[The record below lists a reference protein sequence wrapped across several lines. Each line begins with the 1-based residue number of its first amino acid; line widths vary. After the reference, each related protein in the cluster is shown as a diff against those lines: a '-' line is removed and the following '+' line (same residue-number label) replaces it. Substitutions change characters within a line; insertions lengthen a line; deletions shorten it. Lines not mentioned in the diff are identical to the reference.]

1 MNYIF
6 TPKAEED
13 LDKIDNSLR
22 VLFIKH
28 AEKLLNDPIGKH
40 LKHGLEDFV
49 EKVTKE
55 ARMPYKIEGD
65 TIYLLR
71 CFTTHKEYQ
80 KWYET
85 QKR

>member
-22 VLFIKH
+22 VLFFKH
-28 AEKLLNDPIGKH
+28 AEKLLTDPTGKH
-40 LKHGLEDFV
+40 LQHGLNDYV
-49 EKVTKE
+49 EKVTKQ
-55 ARMPYKIEGD
+55 ARMPYKIEGN

-71 CFTTHKEYQ
+71 CFATHKEYE
-80 KWYET
+80 KWL
-85 QKR
+85 QSQRR